1 MFINAVLKG
10 VLISIFYIIIV
21 CLCIM
26 IKYLGVKIFYCI
38 KSIFEDKICF
48 CIKSIFEDKMRFC
61 IKSIFEDKLSTCLY
75 IGVIILVIYY
85 FEILKLLLVLLFI
98 FIVSFIIK
106 KFKDK
111 KKARISNEG
120 NLNLKENLKKRIRE
134 GATGEDILNIVNKMG
149 ETSVDDLIRDLRDI
163 GTPNLKKLKYILKK
177 DMENKNFKDLI
188 KKIGIGMGLPV
199 FSIIS
204 KKIKIS
210 KYEIDIS
217 EGFKNKLIE
226 FLNYVATEDAIVTIT
241 GVVVTLI
248 IAFAVDKYL
257 IIWKQKIPVGID
269 FYLEIIDEIIDEG
282 K

>member
-26 IKYLGVKIFYCI
+26 IKYLGVKIFY
-38 KSIFEDKICF
+38 
-48 CIKSIFEDKMRFC
+48 C